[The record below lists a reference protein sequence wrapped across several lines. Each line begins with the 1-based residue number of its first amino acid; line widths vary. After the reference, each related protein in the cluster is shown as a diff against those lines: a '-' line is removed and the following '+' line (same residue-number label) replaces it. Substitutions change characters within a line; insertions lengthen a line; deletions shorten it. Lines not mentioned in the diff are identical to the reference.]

1 MQILTAFFSIK
12 RSGGEGMKL
21 TDAQE
26 AEKLDPGEMVP
37 ELWKYSFLACSL
49 PPFFPFLSSFLP
61 SADVI
66 QSLPHAQTLP
76 GTKEMLTN
84 K

>member
-1 MQILTAFFSIK
+1 
-12 RSGGEGMKL
+12 MKL

-49 PPFFPFLSSFLP
+49 PPFFPFSV
-61 SADVI
+61 SATCPNSARHQGDAHKQVI
-66 QSLPHAQTLP
+66 IIP
-76 GTKEMLTN
+76 G
-84 K
+84 